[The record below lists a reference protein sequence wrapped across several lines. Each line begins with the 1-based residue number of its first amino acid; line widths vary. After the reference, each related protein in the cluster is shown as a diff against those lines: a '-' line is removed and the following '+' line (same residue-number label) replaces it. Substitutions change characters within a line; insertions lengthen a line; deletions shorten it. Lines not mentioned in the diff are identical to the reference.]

1 MKQIKAVSLFANI
14 GIGETYLKDLGI
26 DVVVSNELLKDRT
39 ALYSHLYPETKMIQG
54 DITNPDIFSTIIS
67 EAQKQD
73 IDLLIAT
80 PPCQGM
86 SIAGKMKEDDPR
98 NTLII
103 KAMEAF
109 ELLQPKFMLIENVTQ
124 MLSTSILFNHSP
136 VKIVDFIKS
145 YTDKYGYEVSFD
157 IFDAKDYNTPQVR
170 KRAIIRIH
178 KKGLTWDSPAKGSVI
193 TVKDSIGDLPSLEA
207 GQSSGIKYHYAKSH
221 NANHIEWMKHT
232 PTGKTAFDN
241 EFEFKP
247 KKDGRIIKGFSTTYK
262 RISWDKPAPTITMAC
277 GSISSQ
283 NNVHPG
289 VLREDGTY
297 SDARVLTLLELF
309 RLTGLPDDWNIPST
323 VSDNTLRH
331 YIGEAVPPKMMKA
344 LLEPILKNFK

>member
-1 MKQIKAVSLFANI
+1 MKKLKAVSLFANI

-26 DVVVSNELLKDRT
+26 EVVVSNELLKDRT
-39 ALYSHLYPETKMIQG
+39 KLYSHLYPETNMVQG
-54 DITNPDIFSTIIS
+54 DITDEQVFSTVIS
-67 EAQKQD
+67 ESKKHN

-98 NTLII
+98 NSLII

-109 ELLQPKFMLIENVTQ
+109 EQIQPKFMLIENVTQ
-124 MLSTSILFNHSP
+124 MLKTSILFNGQSI
-136 VKIVDFIKS
+136 KIVDFIQS
-145 YTDKYGYEVSFD
+145 YADRLQYDVSFD
-157 IFDAKDYNTPQVR
+157 TFDAKDYNTPQIR
-170 KRAIIRIH
+170 KRAIIRIY
-178 KKGLTWDSPAKGSVI
+178 KKGLQWEKPEKKPLI
-193 TVKDSIGDLPSLEA
+193 TVSDAIGKLPSLEA
-207 GQSSGIKYHYAKSH
+207 GEKSNIKYHYAKQH
-221 NANHIEWMKHT
+221 NDNHILWLKHT

-241 EFEFKP
+241 KFEFKP
-247 KKDGRIIKGFSTTYK
+247 KKDGRVIKGFSTTYK

-277 GSISSQ
+277 GSVSSQ

-289 VLREDGTY
+289 KLKEDGTY

-309 RLTGLPDDWNIPST
+309 RLTGLPDDWNIPENI
-323 VSDNTLRH
+323 SDNTLRH

>member
-1 MKQIKAVSLFANI
+1 MKKIKAVSLFANI

-26 DVVVSNELLKDRT
+26 DMVVSNELLKDRT
-39 ALYSHLYPETKMIQG
+39 SLYSHLYPETKMIQG
-54 DITNPDIFSTIIS
+54 DITDHTVFSSIIS
-67 EAQKQD
+67 ESKKHD

-109 ELLQPKFMLIENVTQ
+109 ELLLPKFMLIENVTQ
-124 MLSTSILFNHSP
+124 MLTTSILFNHQP

-157 IFDAKDYNTPQVR
+157 TFDAKDYNTPQFR
-170 KRAIIRIH
+170 KRAIIRIY
-178 KKGLTWDSPAKGSVI
+178 KKGLEWAVPVKNPII
-193 TVKDSIGDLPSLEA
+193 TVQDAIGELPSLEA
-207 GQSSGIKYHYAKSH
+207 GEYSHIKYHYAKPH
-221 NANHIEWMKHT
+221 NANHIEWMRHT
-232 PTGKTAFDN
+232 PTGRTAFDN
-241 EFEFKP
+241 DFEFKP

-262 RISWDKPAPTITMAC
+262 RISWDKPSPTITMAC
-277 GSISSQ
+277 GSVSSQ

-289 VLREDGTY
+289 RLKEDGTY

-309 RLTGLPDDWNIPST
+309 RLTGLPDDWNIPEKI
-323 VSDNTLRH
+323 SDNTLRH

-344 LLEPILKNFK
+344 LLEPILKNYK